1 MQWTDR
7 IGRRVRLRDL
17 HILLAVVQA
26 GSMARAADRLAI
38 SNPVVS
44 KTISDL
50 EHALGV
56 RLLDRTSQGVEPTA
70 YGRAFLNCGTAVFDE
85 LRRGVQAI
93 EFLSDPTVGEV
104 RIGATG
110 PLIDGFIPSVIDQ
123 LSARYPRMKFHA
135 LEGASPVLSA
145 MMRERKIDVAVSRT
159 WGLAFGDD
167 FDGELLFDE
176 HLYVVAGPQSR
187 WARRRRIDIAELL
200 DEPWVMPELDN
211 SVGSL
216 IVKGFRSA
224 GLDMPAAQVTANSMA
239 VRTRMVLAGRH
250 LTMLPSSML
259 HFGAHQQLKVL
270 PVKLPMDSE
279 PVEIISLKN
288 RTPNPIVSLLINE
301 LRSTARILTSGRP
314 RRKKTPVKSAR

>member
-1 MQWTDR
+1 M
-7 IGRRVRLRDL
+7 
-17 HILLAVVQA
+17 
-26 GSMARAADRLAI
+26 
-38 SNPVVS
+38 
-44 KTISDL
+44 
-50 EHALGV
+50 
-56 RLLDRTSQGVEPTA
+56 
-70 YGRAFLNCGTAVFDE
+70 
-85 LRRGVQAI
+85 
-93 EFLSDPTVGEV
+93 
-104 RIGATG
+104 
-110 PLIDGFIPSVIDQ
+110 
-123 LSARYPRMKFHA
+123 
-135 LEGASPVLSA
+135 LSA